1 MRRSAASV
9 FASIGSAV
17 STPRPAVTLG
27 RAVVLGGSVAGL
39 LAARILAEHADRVV
53 IIDRDDPGAA
63 YGARP
68 GVPQGTQ
75 VHALLPAGQIQLERW
90 FPGFRDQAVASG
102 AGIARAAARRVYV
115 DGRRKVRGSDLD
127 MLTAS
132 RPFLED
138 LMRRRTLALPN
149 VEAIGGR
156 VTGLDFSDGAVSAV
170 HYQTAG
176 GAGTQPADFVVDAMG
191 RSSRLSDWLG
201 QAGWD
206 RPAMT
211 RMTIN
216 INYATATFPRR
227 DGTPAADAV
236 LALGSS
242 KVSGD
247 VAGAAYSAV
256 EDGRWMVM
264 LGGYG
269 DSRPGHTAAD
279 FVRRCRQDFPP
290 EFAEVVREE
299 MLDDVRTYR
308 QADSR
313 RRDFHLLERF
323 PARLVSVGD
332 AVSSFNPIYGQGM
345 SSAALH
351 ASCLSM
357 YLRSV
362 PDLRTAAREFFALQR
377 VVVDAAWRLSTSA
390 DLARPSV
397 HGPYPRG
404 HRITSWVTNHVVE
417 ASVTDPT
424 IGRRFDEVT
433 QMLRHPSSLVSPK
446 VLVRALR
453 VNRRARRVVAAAG
466 PSNQAD
472 L

>member
-1 MRRSAASV
+1 MPRTAHGPAYRSGQA
-9 FASIGSAV
+9 
-17 STPRPAVTLG
+17 
-27 RAVVLGGSVAGL
+27 GGF
-39 LAARILAEHADRVV
+39 
-53 IIDRDDPGAA
+53 
-63 YGARP
+63 
-68 GVPQGTQ
+68 

-90 FPGFRDQAVASG
+90 CPGFWEQAVASG
-102 AGIARAAARRVYV
+102 AGVARAAARRVYV
-115 DGRRKVRGSDLD
+115 DGRRKVRGSDVD
-127 MLTAS
+127 ILTAS

-170 HYQTAG
+170 HHQTVG
-176 GAGTQPADFVVDAMG
+176 GAGAQPADFVVDAMG
-191 RSSRLSDWLG
+191 RSSRLSDWLA
-201 QAGWD
+201 QAGWQ

-227 DGTPAADAV
+227 DGAPGADAV

-269 DSRPGHTAAD
+269 DSRPGHTAED

-290 EFAEVVREE
+290 EFGQVVRGE

-313 RRDFHLLERF
+313 RRDFHLVERF

-357 YLRSV
+357 YLRSA
-362 PDLRTAAREFFALQR
+362 PDLRTPARRFFALQR
-377 VVVDAAWRLSTSA
+377 VIVDAAWRLSTSA

-404 HRITSWVTNHVVE
+404 HRLVSWLTDQVVE
-417 ASVTDPT
+417 ASVTDPV

-433 QMLRHPSSLVSPK
+433 QMLRHPSALVTPEI
-446 VLVRALR
+446 LVRALR
-453 VNRRARRVVAAAG
+453 ANRRARRADPATE
-466 PSNQAD
+466 PSKQVGR
-472 L
+472 